1 MNYEKFK
8 PDDIIINRIKAH
20 PKQSFFIYNQEVYIN
35 TRNNLVGA
43 NANEFSVPKGYVS
56 LYELNIDRAADYIT
70 ASVVGY
76 KTVIADKRQF
86 NSMTGKA
93 IKSSTDTSQYSTY
106 LPTDSSNYRLSASIT
121 RIYSEPK
128 SVTYLGTP
136 QSKNTYMLALQNS
149 ADKYTTLSRHY
160 NFSSSTGIYSRDL
173 TSATVNIV
181 DIPTIFYE
189 SSLKK
194 GSVNLKFYL
203 TGSLIGE
210 CADTKR
216 NGELIETTGSN
227 VGQCVGVVMY
237 NEGVIVLTSSN
248 AIDSTG
254 GSWVNFNGVTG
265 TEQASWLYFAAGAND
280 GITHDTSGADQIANA
295 SFNLEFEGTS
305 YTNTMTLFCH
315 ADKGKLNYSNNPTF
329 LESGSFCSTFN
340 TSSYSYSEPNIS
352 IKNVVSSSYSGHNEN
367 FERTTYISKV
377 GIYDEEGHLVMIASL
392 AKPIRKKENDEYT
405 FKLTY
410 DI

>member
-20 PKQSFFIYNQEVYIN
+20 PKQSFFIYDQEVYIN

-70 ASVVGY
+70 PSVVGY
-76 KTVIADKRQF
+76 KTVIADKKQF

-93 IKSSTDTSQYSTY
+93 IKSTTDTSQYSTY

-121 RIYSEPK
+121 RIYSEPE
-128 SVTYLGTP
+128 SVKYLGTT
-136 QSKNTYMLALQNS
+136 QDKNTNMLALQNS
-149 ADKYTTLSRHY
+149 ANTYTTLSRHY
-160 NFSSSTGIYSRDL
+160 NFSASTGIYSRDL
-173 TSATVNIV
+173 TSATVNII

-227 VGQCVGVVMY
+227 IGQCVGIVMY

-248 AIDSTG
+248 NIDATG
-254 GSWVNFNGVTG
+254 GAIADFNGGGVD
-265 TEQASWLYFAAGAND
+265 EAKWIYFGAGAD
-280 GITHDTSGADQIANA
+280 HGITHAADINKA

-340 TSSYSYSEPNIS
+340 TSSYSYSEPGIS

-377 GIYDEEGHLVMIASL
+377 GIYDEEGRLIMIASL

>member
-20 PKQSFFIYNQEVYIN
+20 PKQSFFIYDEEVYIN
-35 TRNNLVGA
+35 TKNNLVGK
-43 NANEFSVPKGYVS
+43 NANELSVPKGFIN
-56 LYELNIDRAADYIT
+56 LYELNIDRASGFVT
-70 ASVVGY
+70 PSVEGY
-76 KTVIADKRQF
+76 KTVIADKKQF
-86 NSMTGKA
+86 NSMIGKA
-93 IKSSTDTSQYSTY
+93 NRDANDSTQYTTY
-106 LPTDSSNYRLSASIT
+106 MPISSSNYKMSSSIT
-121 RIYSEPK
+121 RIYSEPEEI
-128 SVTYLGTP
+128 TYLGT
-136 QSKNTYMLALQNS
+136 QQFKNTYMLALQNS

-160 NFSSSTGIYSRDL
+160 DFSPTTGIYLRDL
-173 TSATVNIV
+173 TSATVNII

-189 SSLKK
+189 SSIKK

-227 VGQCVGVVMY
+227 VGQCVGIVMY

-248 AIDSTG
+248 NIDDTAQSLIADFDGDG
-254 GSWVNFNGVTG
+254 GNEHAKWI
-265 TEQASWLYFAAGAND
+265 YFGAGAND
-280 GITHDTSGADQIANA
+280 GITHDVNINKT

-315 ADKGKLNYSNNPTF
+315 ADKGKYNYSNNPTF
-329 LESGSFCSTFN
+329 LESGSHCSSFN
-340 TSSYSYSEPNIS
+340 TSSYSYSEPKIN
-352 IKNVVSSSYSGHNEN
+352 IKNVVSSSYSGHNES

-377 GIYDEEGHLVMIASL
+377 GIYDKEGHLIMIDSL
-392 AKPIRKKENDEYT
+392 AKPIRKKENDEYS

>member
-56 LYELNIDRAADYIT
+56 LYELNIDRAADYI
-70 ASVVGY
+70 ASSVVGY

-93 IKSSTDTSQYSTY
+93 HRDPTDTTQYTTY
-106 LPTDSSNYRLSASIT
+106 LATDSGSYRMSSSIT
-121 RIYSEPK
+121 RIYSEPEE
-128 SVTYLGTP
+128 VTYLGTP
-136 QSKNTYMLALQNS
+136 QDKNTYMLALQNS

-160 NFSSSTGIYSRDL
+160 DFSSSAGIYSRDL

-227 VGQCVGVVMY
+227 VGQCVGIVMY

-248 AIDSTG
+248 NIDATG
-254 GSWVNFNGVTG
+254 GAIADFNGGGVD
-265 TEQASWLYFAAGAND
+265 EAKWIYFGAGAD
-280 GITHDTSGADQIANA
+280 HGITHGGTINNA

-340 TSSYSYSEPNIS
+340 TSSYSYSEPGIS

>member
-1 MNYEKFK
+1 MNHEKFK
-8 PDDIIINRIKAH
+8 QDDIIINRIKAH

-35 TRNNLVGA
+35 SRNNLVGQ
-43 NANEFSVPKGYVS
+43 NANEFSMPKGFAS
-56 LYELNIDRAADYIT
+56 LYELNIDKTSGFIAPTVVDYDN
-70 ASVVGY
+70 
-76 KTVIADKRQF
+76 KTVIADKKQF
-86 NSMTGKA
+86 NTMLGKA
-93 IKSSTDTSQYSTY
+93 HSGSLYS
-106 LPTDSSNYRLSASIT
+106 PSDSSNYRMSASIT
-121 RIYSEPK
+121 RIYSQPEQVK
-128 SVTYLGTP
+128 FLQQNIT
-136 QSKNTYMLALQNS
+136 KNRHILALQNS
-149 ADKYTTLSRHY
+149 ADTYTALSKHY
-160 NFSSSTGIYSRDL
+160 NFTSSNYLSRDL
-173 TSATVNIV
+173 TEATVNII
-181 DIPTIFYE
+181 DIPAIFYE

-227 VGQCVGVVMY
+227 VGQCVGIVMY

-254 GSWVNFNGVTG
+254 GSWVNFNGTAG
-265 TEQASWLYFAAGAND
+265 TEEASWLYYGAGAND

-315 ADKGKLNYSNNPTF
+315 ADKGKFNYSNNPTF
-329 LESGSFCSTFN
+329 LESGSFCSIFN
-340 TSSYSYSEPNIS
+340 TSSYSYSHPSIK
-352 IKNVVSSSYSGHNEN
+352 IKNVVSSSYSGYDESYEH
-367 FERTTYISKV
+367 TTYISKI
-377 GIYDEEGHLVMIASL
+377 GIYDKNDNLIMIASL
-392 AKPIRKKENDEYT
+392 AKPIRKRENDEYT

>member
-35 TRNNLVGA
+35 TRNNLVGE

-70 ASVVGY
+70 PSVVGY
-76 KTVIADKRQF
+76 KTVLADKKQF

-106 LPTDSSNYRLSASIT
+106 LPTDSSNYRMSASIT
-121 RIYSEPK
+121 RIYSEPED
-128 SVTYLGTP
+128 VTYSGVV

-149 ADKYTTLSRHY
+149 ADTYTTLSRHY
-160 NFSSSTGIYSRDL
+160 DFSPSTGIYSRDL
-173 TSATVNIV
+173 TSATVNII

-227 VGQCVGVVMY
+227 VGQCVGIVMY

-248 AIDSTG
+248 NIDTTG
-254 GSWVNFNGVTG
+254 GAIADFNGG
-265 TEQASWLYFAAGAND
+265 GADEAKWIYFGAGASD
-280 GITHDTSGADQIANA
+280 GITHGGTINNA

-377 GIYDEEGHLVMIASL
+377 GIYDEQGRLIMIASL

-410 DI
+410 YI

>member
-20 PKQSFFIYNQEVYIN
+20 PKQSFFIYDQEVYIN

-43 NANEFSVPKGYVS
+43 YANEFSVATGSVS
-56 LYELNIDRAADYIT
+56 LYELNIDRAPVVDGKQQSFIEP
-70 ASVVGY
+70 SVVGY
-76 KTVIADKRQF
+76 KTVLADKKQF
-86 NSMTGKA
+86 NTMLGKA
-93 IKSSTDTSQYSTY
+93 HSDSLYSPASSGE
-106 LPTDSSNYRLSASIT
+106 YRMSASIT
-121 RIYSEPK
+121 RIYSEPT
-128 SVTYLGTP
+128 SVKYLGVE
-136 QSKNTYMLALQNS
+136 QNKNTHILALQNS
-149 ADKYTTLSRHY
+149 ADTYTTLSKHY
-160 NFSSSTGIYSRDL
+160 NFTSSNYLSRDL
-173 TSATVNIV
+173 TEATVNII

-227 VGQCVGVVMY
+227 AGQCVGIVMY

-254 GSWVNFNGVTG
+254 GSWVNFNGTAG
-265 TEQASWLYFAAGAND
+265 TEQASWLYYAAGAND
-280 GITHDTSGADQIANA
+280 GITHDTAGADQIANA

-340 TSSYSYSEPNIS
+340 TSSYSYSEPAIS